1 MYPGTAN
8 KREIPFRKTKILHFR
23 ESEDGKTVITPA
35 LIIPSVNISETATE
49 YLIVMAT
56 PGLQREDFCIEI
68 DQTVITISAKKETIP
83 LSCVNDRCEYDYTDW
98 TRTFALPDDAD
109 ALLTR
114 AAYQNGELIIHIPR
128 CNAGENQAKATI
140 YVY

>member
-1 MYPGTAN
+1 MYSGTAN
-8 KREIPFRKTKILHFR
+8 KKDFPVRQSQALHFK
-23 ESEDGKTVITPA
+23 ETEDGKNIISPA
-35 LIIPSVNISETATE
+35 LVIPSVNISESPTE

-68 DQTVITISAKKETIP
+68 DQMVITILAKKETIP
-83 LSCVNDRCEYDYTDW
+83 LSSINDRCEYDYTDW
-98 TRTFALPDDAD
+98 TRAFALPDDAD
-109 ALLTR
+109 ALLSS

-128 CNAGENQAKATI
+128 SDTSENQAKATI